1 MRVPRWSF
9 WVLASLCYVG
19 FVAAPWDLRANGADQ
34 PAANAVPA
42 ATNPGKTYRLQSSR
56 TKGETTHV
64 ETLLEVAGDLSLV
77 DGDKVAKLPLGVNAK
92 LVYDEK
98 LIDGAPNSLASLRA
112 LRHYTHAAADIKIE
126 KGSVHPELR
135 GERRLIGVSMGKTGG
150 TIFSPDGPLL
160 REELDLIDVQGN
172 SLAIEAILP
181 SEPVSQGQRWPQS
194 AESLALLLGLEATSA
209 SDVESLLIDVAD
221 NAAKVEL
228 SGTVHGA
235 IHGVASE
242 IELRAKYKFDLELN
256 RITWFAMAI
265 KERRSIG
272 HVDPG
277 IDVVAKLQ
285 MKLQPGVTCE
295 QLEPSALK
303 LTNQSFTNIDT
314 RLSHES
320 FGGNYGVLYDRRWFI
335 MHDEGKS
342 TVFRLIDRGE
352 LIAQC
357 NISVPAQNGPQ
368 HVPSL
373 EKFQQE
379 IEQSLGDHFGQFV
392 RASEG
397 HDPLGRRILRVDATG
412 TASDLAIQWSYVHV
426 TDETGNQ
433 AVLLFTVEEALA
445 ERFGEAGKRL
455 ADTVYF
461 LKAFDDLP
469 EPTPAG
475 EGAENE
481 SAAPAPAGPP
491 LPNDTGSKSGA

>member
-1 MRVPRWSF
+1 MRVSRWSM
-9 WVLASLCYVG
+9 WVLSTLLLAVGLSLVSAD
-19 FVAAPWDLRANGADQ
+19 AADSPGSA
-34 PAANAVPA
+34 
-42 ATNPGKTYRLQSSR
+42 GKTYRLVSSR

-77 DGDKVAKLPLGVNAK
+77 ESEKVAKLPLVVNAK

-112 LRHYTHAAADIKIE
+112 LRHYTQANADIKIE

-135 GERRLIGVSMGKTGG
+135 GERRLIGVAMGKSGATV
-150 TIFSPDGPLL
+150 FSPDGPLL

-181 SEPVSQGQRWPQS
+181 TAPVSQGQRWPQS

-209 SDVESLLIDVAD
+209 TDVESLLVDVSD

-242 IELRAKYKFDLELN
+242 IELRAKYKFDLGIG

-285 MKLQPGVTCE
+285 MKLTPGVTSAS
-295 QLEPSALK
+295 LEPAALK

-335 MHDEGKS
+335 MNDEGKS
-342 TVFRLIDRGE
+342 TVFRYIDRGE

-368 HVPSL
+368 NVPSL
-373 EKFQQE
+373 EKFQHE
-379 IEQSLGDHFGQFV
+379 IEQSLGSHFGQFV

-397 HDPLGRRILRVDATG
+397 HDPLGRRLLRVDATG
-412 TASDLAIQWSYVHV
+412 TASELPIQWSYVHV

-433 AVLLFTVEEALA
+433 AVLLFTVEEALV

-461 LKAFDDLP
+461 LKAFDNLP

-475 EGAENE
+475 ATAAQEN
-481 SAAPAPAGPP
+481 APASPAGPP
-491 LPNDTGSKSGA
+491 LPGQSTK